1 MGRTAIMVLEN
12 IVCNSVTDLIR
23 ETHILYPIER
33 ETAEWKKDQSVE

>member
-12 IVCNSVTDLIR
+12 IRCNSVTDLIR

-33 ETAEWKKDQSVE
+33 ETAEWKKDQPVE